1 MIEMNNDEIK
11 LSIELSQKRM
21 GGLRYQKMK
30 AMRNGDYE
38 LYKILQD
45 EIVQI
50 LEIWFK
56 LKEMEN
62 KNEK

>member
-1 MIEMNNDEIK
+1 MNNDEIK

-21 GGLRYQKMK
+21 DGLRYQKMK